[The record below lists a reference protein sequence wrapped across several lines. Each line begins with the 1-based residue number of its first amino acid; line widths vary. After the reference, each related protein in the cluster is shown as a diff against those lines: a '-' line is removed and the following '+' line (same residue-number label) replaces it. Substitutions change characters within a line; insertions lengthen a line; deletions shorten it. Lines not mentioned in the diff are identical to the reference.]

1 MPTPSLELHA
11 PLGLQRS
18 DYSRDLRPAEWVERS
33 ICAAKI
39 VNRGCPLW
47 VKSGHDVLKI
57 AMSALL
63 PKARIGG
70 RRLDVRFVP

>member
-1 MPTPSLELHA
+1 
-11 PLGLQRS
+11 
-18 DYSRDLRPAEWVERS
+18 
-33 ICAAKI
+33 
-39 VNRGCPLW
+39 VNRGCPLL

-70 RRLDVRFVP
+70 RPLDVRFVPRADIDRAYQWQQQP